1 MELTEAVLIA
11 ARRTPVGRA
20 GGAFDGVP
28 AERLLSAV
36 IRAALRDA
44 RLEPHQVEHVII
56 GNAAGPGGNVARVGA
71 LAAGLPS
78 TVPAT
83 SIDQQCSS
91 ALEAVNFAARLVQT
105 GAARVV
111 VAGGVESVS
120 TAPWRQSRPRSR
132 LEVPRLYTR
141 ARFTPEGM
149 DDPEMGVA
157 AETLAQRY
165 HVSRE
170 RQDRFAAESHR
181 RAIRAQERGIFAAEI
196 APLAGVAA
204 EVSVDECP
212 RPGMTAERLARL
224 KPAFVPGGTVTPG
237 NCCPLNDG
245 ASTVVVTSA
254 DVARTLGHEHALAF
268 VDSGVGA
275 VDPVEL
281 GLAAV
286 PACANLLGRHPGLSL
301 ADIDVIEFN
310 EAFAAQ
316 TLACLDQLRVDPARV
331 NRDGGAIAIGHPYGA
346 SGAILTTRIFTQ
358 LVRTGNPRAGR
369 LGLALMAAA
378 GGVGAATLYRA
389 VRLTGPG

>member
-20 GGAFDGVP
+20 GGTFDGIS
-28 AERLLSAV
+28 ADRLLAPV
-36 IRAALRDA
+36 IRACLRDA
-44 RLEPHQVEHVII
+44 RIEPHQVEQVVI
-56 GNAAGPGGNVARVGA
+56 GNAAGPGGNIARVGA
-71 LAAGLPS
+71 LAAGLPV

-120 TAPWRQSRPRSR
+120 TAPWRQTRPRNR
-132 LEVPRLYTR
+132 LETPRLYTR

-149 DDPEMGVA
+149 ADPEMGVA

-165 HVSRE
+165 QVSRE
-170 RQDRFAAESHR
+170 RQDEFAAESHR
-181 RAIRAQERGIFAAEI
+181 RAVRARQTGTFAAEI
-196 APLAGVAA
+196 VPLTGAETQVAT
-204 EVSVDECP
+204 DECP
-212 RPGMTAERLARL
+212 RPGLTVERLARL
-224 KPAFVPGGTVTPG
+224 KPAFVPGGTVTAG

-245 ASTVVVTSA
+245 ASTVVVVSA
-254 DVARTLGHEHALAF
+254 QVARGLGHEYALAF
-268 VDSGVGA
+268 ADSGVGA

-286 PACANLLGRHPGLSL
+286 PACANLLARHPELSL
-301 ADIDVIEFN
+301 ADIEVIEFN

-316 TLACLDQLRVDPARV
+316 TLACLDQLGIDPARV
-331 NRDGGAIAIGHPYGA
+331 NRDGGAIALGHPYGA
-346 SGAILTTRIFTQ
+346 SGAILTTRIFSQ
-358 LVRTGNPRAGR
+358 LLRTANPRAGR
-369 LGLALMAAA
+369 TGLALMAAA
-378 GGVGAATLYRA
+378 GGVGAATLYRT
-389 VRLTGPG
+389 VRLAASG